1 MLCFGSAQAMVGCAA
16 AIVDTM
22 RGLAERPEV
31 PPYSIRCGG
40 HFGEAISK
48 ADDFFGSTVQLAA
61 RVAAAA
67 GPNEARVSSSI
78 VDYEQPAF
86 RRFEECGVAT
96 PKCCQRPVELAR
108 HTLSSPPQNTRL
120 AHYPTA
126 APKTRR

>member
-67 GPNEARVSSSI
+67 GPNEARGCSSL
-78 VDYEQPAF
+78 VDFEQPAL
-86 RRFEECGVAT
+86 RRLHDCAV
-96 PKCCQRPVELAR
+96 P
-108 HTLSSPPQNTRL
+108 PPQGLRPP
-120 AHYPTA
+120 ARPA
-126 APKTRR
+126 RAPPA